1 MSPDFVKVHRSVSG
15 HVAALV
21 YSESNSQAATRGPG
35 AVLGSPFLPQA
46 PPSAKWV
53 DQRRK
58 ANKKTLLHQ
67 QVFSN
72 IGCIT
77 NHNTH
82 ANTCKGGS
90 QTQSRIEK

>member
-46 PPSAKWV
+46 SPSTKWV

-58 ANKKTLLHQ
+58 AVRKHFYTNKSFQILDALL
-67 QVFSN
+67 
-72 IGCIT
+72 IIT
-77 NHNTH
+77 PMPIPAKEGARH
-82 ANTCKGGS
+82 S
-90 QTQSRIEK
+90 QE